1 MKEDES
7 LVMSMDFDPQIS
19 NLENE
24 LEKVNDDEDSYMDT
38 DDDWFAFFEIQIYF
52 LFLINKLRKIIA
64 RN

>member
-38 DDDWFAFFEIQIYF
+38 DDD
-52 LFLINKLRKIIA
+52 
-64 RN
+64 